1 VLYATHSVLWR
12 ALAARGEQA
21 AVLRIQAFS
30 LVVRLL
36 AGVLLIA
43 LFGPVGA
50 AITVPATLL
59 IHNALLARRLRSDGS
74 GILQWRELHP
84 AILATAGMAAVLL
97 VLGDAPAAVLV
108 GSGIVV
114 YAGLFAAISMGVG
127 ALVPR
132 KAS

>member
-1 VLYATHSVLWR
+1 
-12 ALAARGEQA
+12 
-21 AVLRIQAFS
+21 
-30 LVVRLL
+30 
-36 AGVLLIA
+36 
-43 LFGPVGA
+43 
-50 AITVPATLL
+50 
-59 IHNALLARRLRSDGS
+59 
-74 GILQWRELHP
+74 
-84 AILATAGMAAVLL
+84 MAAVLL